1 MNLRMRLL
9 FFALLSVFA
18 ATDIVRAG
26 DSPRVVHGSSDMY
39 SASGIA
45 LAWGILRG
53 ADEAK
58 TIVVVRIVVDS
69 NNYPLAAVTGIDPFT
84 ERKKT
89 QLNAAPVGSGLDVR
103 LPRPS
108 FGDLPRT
115 EFRFFRSAEQA
126 RADAPELVVFYSGV
140 PDTAPEF
147 ADEAALDKYLAQ
159 RLEGARTGKGTR

>member
-1 MNLRMRLL
+1 
-9 FFALLSVFA
+9 
-18 ATDIVRAG
+18 
-26 DSPRVVHGSSDMY
+26 
-39 SASGIA
+39 
-45 LAWGILRG
+45 LRG
-53 ADEAK
+53 ASETK
-58 TIVVVRIVVDS
+58 TIVVVRIVTES
-69 NNYPLAAVTGIDPFT
+69 SIYPLASVTGIDPFT

-108 FGDLPRT
+108 FGDWPRT

-126 RADAPELVVFYSGV
+126 RADAPDLVVYYSGV

-159 RLEGARTGKGTR
+159 RIEDARSGKGTR

>member
-1 MNLRMRLL
+1 MGERVHLRYGQ
-9 FFALLSVFA
+9 
-18 ATDIVRAG
+18 T
-26 DSPRVVHGSSDMY
+26 
-39 SASGIA
+39 
-45 LAWGILRG
+45 
-53 ADEAK
+53 
-58 TIVVVRIVVDS
+58 
-69 NNYPLAAVTGIDPFT
+69 
-84 ERKKT
+84 
-89 QLNAAPVGSGLDVR
+89 GLDVR

-126 RADAPELVVFYSGV
+126 RADAPERVVFYSGV